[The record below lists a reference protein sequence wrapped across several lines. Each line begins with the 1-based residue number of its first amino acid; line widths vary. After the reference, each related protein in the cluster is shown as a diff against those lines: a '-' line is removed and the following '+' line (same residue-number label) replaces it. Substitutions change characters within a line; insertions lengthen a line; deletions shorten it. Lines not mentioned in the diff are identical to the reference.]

1 MKGTITVIK
10 GIWLIA
16 SEGKVYE
23 IHDDFKLTWAIN
35 NSGKEMEFIIAKC
48 YTGGRMNHDT
58 MSYETYYI
66 EMAVPV
72 GTNVE
77 VYLKTMMTM
86 PVVTYTLTDTETAIQ
101 KQFNIDYGKT
111 KI

>member
-16 SEGKVYE
+16 NEGKVYE
-23 IHDDFKLTWAIN
+23 IHDDFKTWAVN
-35 NSGKEMEFIIAKC
+35 HCNQEMTFIVAKC

-66 EMAVPV
+66 EMAVPL

-77 VYLKTMMTM
+77 VYLKTMMAM

-101 KQFNIDYGKT
+101 KQFNIDYGKA